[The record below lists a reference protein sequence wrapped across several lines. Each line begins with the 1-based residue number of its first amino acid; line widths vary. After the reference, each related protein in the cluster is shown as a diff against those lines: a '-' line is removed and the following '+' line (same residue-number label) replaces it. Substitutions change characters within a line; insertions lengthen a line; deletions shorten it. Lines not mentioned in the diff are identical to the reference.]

1 MGHQATVFPVA
12 IRNGRFMPRSRMDGG
27 SMSRLVAFLALV
39 GLALVSGYAQ
49 TAPPDSATAT
59 LPDGAGKPIVQKQ
72 CVMCHSLSVVTSK
85 RASHTEWTQVVNQ
98 MVSRGADL
106 SDDEIDTV
114 IEYLSSHYGPLDQ
127 KATPSTSSG
136 AGDQASSSDP
146 SAPSVSPDATPS
158 PAAGAASTPV
168 NVNKASAQD
177 LESSL
182 GLAKTEAEA
191 VVRYR
196 EQNGN
201 FKTWHEVAAVPG
213 VSAAKIEAVQ
223 KRMAF

>member
-1 MGHQATVFPVA
+1 M
-12 IRNGRFMPRSRMDGG
+12 I
-27 SMSRLVAFLALV
+27 RLVAFVMLV
-39 GLALVSGYAQ
+39 GLALVGGSGQ
-49 TAPPDSATAT
+49 TTPPAPSTDT
-59 LPDGAGKPIVQKQ
+59 LPDGAGKAVVQKQ

-85 RASHTEWTQVVNQ
+85 RASHTEWEQVVNQ

-127 KATPSTSSG
+127 KATPSTSSSPG
-136 AGDQASSSDP
+136 AASSD
-146 SAPSVSPDATPS
+146 APAAPASDATAS
-158 PAAGAASTPV
+158 PAAGTTSTPV

-182 GLAKTEAEA
+182 GLAKADAEA

-201 FKTWHEVAAVPG
+201 FKTWHDVAAVPG
-213 VSAAKIEAVQ
+213 VSAAKIEEIQ
-223 KRMAF
+223 KRITF

>member
-1 MGHQATVFPVA
+1 M
-12 IRNGRFMPRSRMDGG
+12 I
-27 SMSRLVAFLALV
+27 RLVAFVVIV
-39 GLALVSGYAQ
+39 GLALVSGSAQ
-49 TAPPDSATAT
+49 TTPPATSTDT
-59 LPDGAGKPIVQKQ
+59 LPDGAGKPVVQKQ

-85 RASHTEWTQVVNQ
+85 RASHTEWEQVVNQ

-127 KATPSTSSG
+127 KATPSASSSVG
-136 AGDQASSSDP
+136 ASSSDA
-146 SAPSVSPDATPS
+146 SAPPAPADATAS
-158 PAAGAASTPV
+158 PVAGAASTPV

-177 LESSL
+177 LETSL
-182 GLAKTEAEA
+182 GLAKADAEA

-201 FKTWHEVAAVPG
+201 FKTWHDVAAVPG
-213 VSAAKIEAVQ
+213 VSAAKIEEIQ
-223 KRMAF
+223 KRMTF